1 MGGTKVVAGCCLFN
15 VLGQWEDESSSECML
30 ESLDADVL
38 ILESLEVDVVMD
50 VDVDE
55 HKGKRDVDADLH
67 LGGEDK
73 VDDGVDSK

>member
-1 MGGTKVVAGCCLFN
+1 
-15 VLGQWEDESSSECML
+15 ML

-67 LGGEDK
+67 LGGEDNM
-73 VDDGVDSK
+73 DDGVDSK